1 MSVNKVILIGRL
13 GQDPEVRQT
22 AGGNSVASLS
32 IATDESWTDKNGE
45 RQKKT
50 EWHRVVAWG
59 RTAELCGEYL
69 KKGREVYIEGR
80 LETRKW
86 QDKDGQD
93 RYTTEIKADAVKFIG
108 GRDDGDGKR
117 PSGQGQQQP
126 AGGGFKQAPP
136 PDIAGIGD
144 DEMPF

>member
-13 GQDPEVRQT
+13 GADPEVRTT
-22 AGGNSVASLS
+22 AGGTSVASLS

-93 RYTTEIKADAVKFIG
+93 RYTTEIKADSVKFIG
-108 GRDDGDGKR
+108 GRDDGDGKAQ
-117 PSGQGQQQP
+117 GGKGQQQT
-126 AGGGFKQAPP
+126 GGSGFTQAAP
-136 PDIAGIGD
+136 PDISD
-144 DEMPF
+144 DNLPF